1 MPAEIP
7 AWKVPLVREQS
18 VYTWLADRWLE
29 GKLGFAVLFRNG
41 VVPLNDDSSQRL
53 APQTEKKSVSQI
65 KEHHDGAKSDQRA
78 QLAHELTGMMIPER
92 WRLSQL
98 KAIGG
103 QPAIT
108 AASEPRMLGLARR
121 SPLAAT
127 SPDPSFVSFRK
138 DAGFRAARL
147 RSVTRS
153 LRPLPVQAG
162 ESAAPCRRPSPRD
175 RLEG

>member
-18 VYTWLADRWLE
+18 LYTWLADRWLE

-98 KAIGG
+98 KAVGG
-103 QPAIT
+103 AT
-108 AASEPRMLGLARR
+108 CDNGSERTSNAR
-121 SPLAAT
+121 
-127 SPDPSFVSFRK
+127 V
-138 DAGFRAARL
+138 GQEE
-147 RSVTRS
+147 SVGGDIS
-153 LRPLPVQAG
+153 RP
-162 ESAAPCRRPSPRD
+162 
-175 RLEG
+175 